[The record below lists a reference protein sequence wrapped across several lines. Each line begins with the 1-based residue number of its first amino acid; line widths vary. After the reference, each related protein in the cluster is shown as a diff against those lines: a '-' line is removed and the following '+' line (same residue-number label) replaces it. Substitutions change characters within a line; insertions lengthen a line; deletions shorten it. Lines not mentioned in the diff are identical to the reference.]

1 MQRVRS
7 VTAGSMTARVGRN
20 QPSSPAGASTGDAPV
35 IFTCS
40 GNVGQ
45 NGVGMTT
52 SSPSSQ
58 VASSS
63 PVSACFPPEVIEDV
77 RGPEVEVEVPPVAVG
92 HRRPQVGSARV
103 RGVAGVA
110 RLDGLDPRLPRHRRG
125 VEVRLSGGEVHDVLP
140 GGLETHRLRHHG
152 HGGRG

>member
-1 MQRVRS
+1 MMHRVRS
-7 VTAGSMTARVGRN
+7 VTAGSITARVGRN

-40 GNVGQ
+40 GKVGQ

-63 PVSACFPPEVIEDV
+63 PVSACFPPDV
-77 RGPEVEVEVPPVAVG
+77 MRTFAAPKSRSKS
-92 HRRPQVGSARV
+92 RR
-103 RGVAGVA
+103 
-110 RLDGLDPRLPRHRRG
+110 
-125 VEVRLSGGEVHDVLP
+125 
-140 GGLETHRLRHHG
+140 
-152 HGGRG
+152 